1 MSDLFAFGAAR
12 GATRVLFVGAPP
24 TAASVARST
33 PRGLLRL
40 VVERRPDETPDALGA
55 RARAQVE
62 GHDAV
67 AWFAAHEL
75 PAQTWDREVLTSIL
89 LART

>member
-33 PRGLLRL
+33 PRRWGGDPVIWSFLAKFVLAVFAGVL
-40 VVERRPDETPDALGA
+40 VGEAIVDVAERAGVGPR
-55 RARAQVE
+55 RK
-62 GHDAV
+62 
-67 AWFAAHEL
+67 
-75 PAQTWDREVLTSIL
+75 
-89 LART
+89 